1 MTPEDVIC
9 CFKIINID
17 NIVFFDII
25 MIFYSWEVSN
35 MLIQVKY
42 PDNRYDFVKEL
53 ILDLF
58 IESNK
63 VVEFKRATGWVRI
76 GVDPI
81 RKSRRDRT
89 TIQAQQQ

>member
-1 MTPEDVIC
+1 
-9 CFKIINID
+9 
-17 NIVFFDII
+17 
-25 MIFYSWEVSN
+25 

-42 PDNRYDFVKEL
+42 RDTRYDYVKEI

-76 GVDPI
+76 GADPI
-81 RKSRRDRT
+81 RKTRREHT
-89 TIQAQQQ
+89 TIETLH